1 MTVVVPTSDDFDLLT
16 KKVADTN
23 NRLAGVETDL
33 NADDER
39 LTRLEGLSV
48 KERPWEQVPV
58 SGGFND
64 AAVQDAMA
72 SVLASKSGT
81 VVQKTLVLPPGNY
94 HLTRPLIDSAADNK
108 EQLQGLRIVGQGKRV
123 TNIYWDNSPIST
135 GSLTDPMKNNFI
147 TAVRRLRFFNM
158 SGFSAY
164 SSNLQNNFAYLLS
177 DSDGYNQ
184 AWNISDAEF
193 SGNWNRVFGLDG
205 GATANLNSEFHLD
218 GIFTATNSV
227 FQDAFFRSGGISG
240 TYNQQNQFMN
250 YWITN
255 CGLTLSKGTVF
266 RFDRGGSI
274 RVQNGSYSA
283 ANATSGPITWF
294 YMPIGN
300 YNNRAATQLSVRDV
314 KFEPKAANHK
324 VIDCA
329 WGSGTVT
336 FEDCN
341 DGGSI
346 QNAAGMEYNLHRYA
360 GQNPWGFGGTAPVV
374 RYRSCFL
381 AGYHLYEGPEMARG
395 NIVYDGSYFFR
406 GVNGTKANA
415 VQGTSTVL
423 RWSGG
428 APKYRFQDCDNV
440 DNQSNI

>member
-1 MTVVVPTSDDFDLLT
+1 MSSVSVPTYDEFT
-16 KKVADTN
+16 AI
-23 NRLAGVETDL
+23 AETVTEL
-33 NADDER
+33 NAD
-39 LTRLEGLSV
+39 LTTAEADIAGLKSRPPISV
-48 KERPWEQVPV
+48 KERPWEEVVV
-58 SGGFND
+58 SGGYND
-64 AAVQDAMA
+64 AAVQASMDTVMA
-72 SVLASKSGT
+72 AKAGT
-81 VVQKTLVLPPGNY
+81 VIQKTLVLPPGDF
-94 HLTRPLIDSAADNK
+94 HLTKPLLTSDSSNK
-108 EQLQGLRIVGQGKRV
+108 EMLQGLRIVGQGKRV
-123 TNIYWDNSPIST
+123 TNLYWDNAATSAS
-135 GSLTDPMKNNFI
+135 DPMQNNFI
-147 TAVRRLRFFNM
+147 QAVRRLRFFNM

-164 SSNLQNNFAYLLS
+164 SSNLNNNFAYLYS
-177 DSDGYNQ
+177 DTAGGYNQ

-193 SGNWNRVFGLDG
+193 SGSWNRVFGLDG
-205 GATANLNSEFHLD
+205 GSTANLNSEFHLD

-255 CGLTLSKGTVF
+255 SGLTLSKGTVF

-283 ANATSGPITWF
+283 ASPTSGPITWF
-294 YMPIGN
+294 YMPVGD

-346 QNAAGMEYNLHRYA
+346 QNAAGIEYNLHRYV

-381 AGYHLYEGPEMARG
+381 AGYHLYEGADMARG

-406 GVNGTKANA
+406 GVNGDRANA

-423 RWSGG
+423 RWTKGT
-428 APKYRFQDCDNV
+428 PKYRFQDCDNI
-440 DNQSNI
+440 DNLTNI

>member
-1 MTVVVPTSDDFDLLT
+1 MTALNVPSYDDFTALEQT
-16 KKVADTN
+16 VTN
-23 NRLAGVETDL
+23 IDTDL
-33 NADDER
+33 TSVEADVMA
-39 LTRLEGLSV
+39 LKNTPPISV
-48 KERPWEQVPV
+48 KERPWEEVV
-58 SGGFND
+58 ISGGFND
-64 AAVQDAMA
+64 AAVQA
-72 SVLASKSGT
+72 SMNTVLSAKSGST
-81 VVQKTLVLPPGNY
+81 IQKTLVFPPGDF
-94 HLTRPLIDSAADNK
+94 HLTAPLLTSGMDNK
-108 EQLQGLRIVGQGKRV
+108 TQLLGLRITGQGKRV
-123 TNIYWDNSPIST
+123 TNLYWDSKTTS
-135 GSLTDPMKNNFI
+135 STDPTQGNFI
-147 TAVRRLRFFNM
+147 QAIRGLRFFNM

-164 SSNLQNNFAYLLS
+164 SSNLNNNFAYLFS
-177 DSDGYNQ
+177 DTDGYNQ

-193 SGNWNRVFGLDG
+193 QGSWNRVFGLDG
-205 GATANLNSEFHLD
+205 GSNANLNSEFHMD

-250 YWITN
+250 YWFTN

-294 YMPIGN
+294 YMPVGD

-346 QNAAGMEYNLHRYA
+346 QNAAGMEYNLHRYV

-381 AGYHLYEGPEMARG
+381 AGYHLYEGADMARG

-406 GVNGTKANA
+406 GVNGDKANA

-423 RWSGG
+423 RWTKGT
-428 APKYRFQDCDNV
+428 PKYRFQDCDNV
-440 DNQSNI
+440 DNLTNI